1 MHSDDPGIAAM
12 LRVGAYRS
20 RMLAEFMEEV
30 VAEMEKLRLSDRKF
44 KLGDRVQKTKG
55 SDWRGR
61 VVGFYATELN
71 PDGYCIESEAHPGS
85 VQIYPAAALKLV
97 NDDVTA

>member
-1 MHSDDPGIAAM
+1 MMHSDDPGIAM

-20 RMLAEFMEEV
+20 RMLAEFMEEA
-30 VAEMEKLRLSDRKF
+30 VAEVEKLRSGDRKF

-55 SDWRGR
+55 SDWRGH

-71 PDGYCIESEAHPGS
+71 PEGYCVESEAHPGS
-85 VQIYPAAALKLV
+85 VQIYPAAALELV
-97 NDDVTA
+97 NDGSTA